1 MATLA
6 RRLSIP
12 LDDNQHQLIKL
23 TALLNGQSIKDYV
36 LGKLFSEKTPNAVTL
51 QAMRDLEEKNNLH
64 HAKTV
69 DEMFE
74 KILNTKSSEKK

>member
-12 LDDNQHQLIKL
+12 LNDDQHQLVKL

-36 LGKLFSEKTPNAVTL
+36 LSKLFDEKTPNAITIK
-51 QAMRDLEEKNNLH
+51 AMRDLETNSNLH
-64 HAKTV
+64 HSKTV
-69 DEMFE
+69 DEMFN
-74 KILNTKSSEKK
+74 KILKISKPEK